1 MRQRGVHTEPRCT
14 ARAEKHAGTQPA
26 ELNAASEIGAAKIE
40 SAPGYV
46 KPVRR
51 QVPVTTE
58 EAASA
63 LPEIGNDHNLGL
75 IISRAGF
82 DPCLPLAHLVRCSQ
96 VGVSVT
102 ASNLQSAELVDQKEI
117 DHAGDRV

>member
-26 ELNAASEIGAAKIE
+26 ELNAAREIGAAEIE
-40 SAPGYV
+40 SAPRYV

-58 EAASA
+58 EAAGA
-63 LPEIGNDHNLGL
+63 LPEIGNHHDLGF

-82 DPCLPLAHLVRCSQ
+82 YPCLPLAHVVRRSPLC
-96 VGVSVT
+96 VSVT
-102 ASNLQSAELVDQKEI
+102 DRNLQPTEFVAPSEG
-117 DHAGDRV
+117 HHTGDR